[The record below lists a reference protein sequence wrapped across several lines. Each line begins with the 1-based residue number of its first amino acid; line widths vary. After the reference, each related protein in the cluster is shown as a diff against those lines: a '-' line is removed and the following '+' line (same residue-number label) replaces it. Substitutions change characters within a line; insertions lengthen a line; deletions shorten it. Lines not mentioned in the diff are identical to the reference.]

1 LTASGRKK
9 IKNYTCKSEGTKKNG
24 LWIGVEIFSVIIIM
38 GGVYLSG
45 LITGRAEIGLL
56 SIAAGWSLIW
66 ILLRMQKK
74 NWKEFG
80 FTQPDRWGKTIL
92 AVMIWLIFFQIIIGW
107 ILKPWVVK
115 LTGRPLDISEFEILR
130 GNFSA
135 LVRGLVIVWT
145 IAAFGEEM
153 VFRGYFLNRIN
164 EIFRSKKTGLIFAV
178 LGSSLIFGF
187 GHIYQG
193 LSGIILASM
202 AGIIYS
208 LAFIFSGRNLWAPIL
223 VHGFY
228 DTWAFL
234 TLFLGIENRINPFI
248 F

>member
-1 LTASGRKK
+1 MSGQKK
-9 IKNYTCKSEGTKKNG
+9 IKKNTPGAEGKKENV
-24 LWIGVEIFSVIIIM
+24 LWIILEIFSVIIIM
-38 GGVYLSG
+38 GGIYLSG

-66 ILLRMQKK
+66 IMLRMQKK

-80 FTQPDRWGKTIL
+80 FTQPDHWGKTIL
-92 AVMIWLIFFQIIIGW
+92 AVMIWLVFFQIIIGW
-107 ILKPWVVK
+107 ILKPWIIR

-130 GNFSA
+130 GNFRA
-135 LVRGLVIVWT
+135 LLRGLVIVWT

-164 EIFRSKKTGLIFAV
+164 NIFSLKKAGLIFAV
-178 LGSSLIFGF
+178 LGSSLFFGF

-193 LSGIILASM
+193 ISGLILASA

-208 LAFIFSGRNLWAPIL
+208 LAFIFSGKNLWVPIL

-234 TLFLGIENRINPFI
+234 VLFFGLDNKINPFMI
-248 F
+248 